1 MSKFDELF
9 NDFMNDGRNN
19 NNKDE
24 SADIMANLFKKLSN
38 LNSFDKNGMMEE
50 LNESLGEPDEFK
62 NFEENGVFFQKQIW
76 NTKHG
81 QVIKTIISD
90 VPFAKQKSEA
100 KKTRVPLEVQLLNA
114 VKEENYELAAKL
126 RDRIAKRNANKIKK

>member
-9 NDFMNDGRNN
+9 NDFMGDEA
-19 NNKDE
+19 NNKNE
-24 SADIMANLFKKLSN
+24 SSDIMANLFKKLSN

-100 KKTRVPLEVQLLNA
+100 KKTRIPLEVQLLSA
-114 VKEENYELAAKL
+114 VEEENYELAAKL
-126 RDRIAKRNANKIKK
+126 RDRIAKRNANKTKK

>member
-9 NDFMNDGRNN
+9 NDFMGDGA

-24 SADIMANLFKKLSN
+24 SSDIMANLFKKLSN

-90 VPFAKQKSEA
+90 VPFVKQKTET
-100 KKTRVPLEVQLLNA
+100 KKTRVSLEVQLLNA

>member
-9 NDFMNDGRNN
+9 NNFMNDGRNN

-81 QVIKTIISD
+81 QVIKTIVSD
-90 VPFAKQKSEA
+90 VPFAKEKNEV
-100 KKTRVPLEVQLLNA
+100 KKTRIPLEVQILNA

-126 RDRIAKRNANKIKK
+126 RDRIAKRGANKIKK

>member
-1 MSKFDELF
+1 MS
-9 NDFMNDGRNN
+9 DGENNNN
-19 NNKDE
+19 NNKNDIP
-24 SADIMANLFKKLSN
+24 ADIMANLFKKLSN
-38 LNSFDKNGMMEE
+38 LNNLDENGIMEG
-50 LNESLGEPDEFK
+50 LNESLGEPDGFK
-62 NFEENGVFFQKQIW
+62 NYEENGVFFQKQIW

-90 VPFAKQKSEA
+90 VPFVKQKIEA
-100 KKTRVPLEVQLLNA
+100 KKTRIPLEVQLLSA

>member
-24 SADIMANLFKKLSN
+24 SPDIMANLFKKLSN
-38 LNSFDKNGMMEE
+38 LNSFDKNGMMEG
-50 LNESLGEPDEFK
+50 LNESLGEPDFFK
-62 NFEENGVFFQKQIW
+62 NYEENGVFFQKQIW

-81 QVIKTIISD
+81 QVIKTIVSD
-90 VPFAKQKSEA
+90 VPFAKQKTEA
-100 KKTRVPLEVQLLNA
+100 KKTRIPLEVQLLSA

-126 RDRIAKRNANKIKK
+126 RDRINKKK